1 MFPAPTNSPAYHAR
15 TLRIGRTLGDVGGS
29 GWISGFSRVER
40 LEFELMGLDSL
51 DIPFAVFQELSPSLK
66 SLSVPPTIPHPH
78 VFNLIRSLPLL
89 ENLTLTDFDLTSRDN
104 PQEQSSAVS
113 PSTSPPLT
121 GTLEL
126 RLLDGMVQTP
136 WLFLGLPGGLRF
148 RELKLV
154 YYGVGGFPR
163 AGEVMA
169 ACSETLECLEITCGV
184 TGAFYFVPSSVQA
197 FTLPFT
203 HRYRYA
209 HPDQPLRGDKT
220 QTRQVSV

>member
-1 MFPAPTNSPAYHAR
+1 M
-15 TLRIGRTLGDVGGS
+15 
-29 GWISGFSRVER
+29 
-40 LEFELMGLDSL
+40 
-51 DIPFAVFQELSPSLK
+51 
-66 SLSVPPTIPHPH
+66 
-78 VFNLIRSLPLL
+78 
-89 ENLTLTDFDLTSRDN
+89 TDFDLTSRDN

-113 PSTSPPLT
+113 LSTSPPLT

-136 WLFLGLPGGLRF
+136 WLLLGLPGGLRF

-197 FTLPFT
+197 FTLPFI